1 MFRHAL
7 SHKIPILMVTSGGYQ
22 KKNAI
27 TIAESLKN
35 LDEKF
40 GLFSEGG
47 NKRPA
52 GISNPLKQ
60 TEAYIELS

>member
-1 MFRHAL
+1 
-7 SHKIPILMVTSGGYQ
+7 MVTSGGYQ

-40 GLFSEGG
+40 GLFSDRDNSAVQNQKGHHSMKPG
-47 NKRPA
+47 QYA
-52 GISNPLKQ
+52 
-60 TEAYIELS
+60 ELI